1 MDEEDEYIE
10 NTWAYLNILSLCG
23 EPTLYEGLRFAK
35 DLILPNVCLRLIIQY
50 VPMPHTVR
58 HSLSLIIGSFL
69 LYFNIGSNFIWT
81 IGLTT
86 GSYVSII
93 AVSVVTKKWRGLYIS
108 ICVILFLLL
117 CEIYVLN
124 PKLWQQIR
132 GVQMIAAMKI
142 ISVAIELDRDLF
154 KQMLNPIEF
163 GGYVLCPANCILGPW
178 ISFQTYNEY
187 LDVRFL
193 SSRWIKII
201 FRYLVLSMV
210 FLLLSNCFIPGYID
224 ESATKWL
231 VAYRDAQAFRMSHY
245 FVSTMSVVS
254 MTSAGF
260 GLSNDCHSE
269 LQVTK
274 PMLIELPRSL
284 VQVVIFW
291 NIPMHQWLKN
301 YVFKTC
307 QPYGQFISIF
317 TTYAVSSLLHG
328 FNFQFSAV
336 LLSIGTFSYVEYNF
350 RYKIASALEVCCL
363 ANPCVKQC
371 EHKYKKNSLLAVVVN
386 TLFSLVTAIHLAYL
400 GVMFEASFSVQETG
414 YSYYHTIS
422 KWENLN
428 YFSHGLAA
436 FMYVIY
442 LMM

>member
-1 MDEEDEYIE
+1 MDEEDEYNE
-10 NTWAYLNILSLCG
+10 NNMTLLNMITLCG
-23 EPTLYEGLRFAK
+23 ESTLYEGLRFAK
-35 DLILPNVCLRLIIQY
+35 DLILANLCLRIIIQY
-50 VPMPHTVR
+50 VPMPHNVR

-81 IGLTT
+81 IGLTI
-86 GSYVSII
+86 GAYVSII
-93 AVSVVTKKWRGLYIS
+93 TVSVVTKKWRGFYVS
-108 ICVILFLLL
+108 VCVILFLIL
-117 CEIYVLN
+117 CEIFVLN
-124 PKLWQQIR
+124 PIMWQQIR
-132 GVQMIAAMKI
+132 GIQMVAAMKI

-178 ISFQTYNEY
+178 ISFHTYSHY
-187 LDVRFL
+187 LEVKFL
-193 SSRWIKII
+193 CSRWIVII
-201 FRYLVLSMV
+201 LKNLVMSMG
-210 FLLLSNCFIPGYID
+210 FLLLSNCFVPGYID

-245 FVSTMSVVS
+245 FVSSMSVVS
-254 MTSAGF
+254 MISAGF
-260 GLSNDCHSE
+260 GLTNDCHSE
-269 LQVTK
+269 LLVTR
-274 PMLIELPRSL
+274 PMIIELPRSL
-284 VQVVIFW
+284 VQVVIYW
-291 NIPMHQWLKN
+291 NMPMHQWLKT

-307 QPYGQFISIF
+307 QPYGQFISIL

-350 RYKIASALEVCCL
+350 RYKVASALEVCCL
-363 ANPCVKQC
+363 ANPCLKQC
-371 EHKYKKNSLLAVVVN
+371 EHKYKKNSFLAVFVN
-386 TLFSLVTAIHLAYL
+386 TVFSLITAIHLAYL
-400 GVMFEASFSVQETG
+400 GVMFEASFSVQESG
-414 YSYYHTIS
+414 YSYYHITS

>member
-1 MDEEDEYIE
+1 MDEEDEYVE
-10 NTWAYLNILSLCG
+10 NHWTYITLCG

-35 DLILPNVCLRLIIQY
+35 DLILANLCLRIIIQY
-50 VPMPHTVR
+50 VPMPHNVR
-58 HSLSLIIGSFL
+58 HSLSLVLGSFL
-69 LYFNIGSNFIWT
+69 LYYSIGWAIIWT
-81 IGLTT
+81 LGLTI
-86 GSYVSII
+86 GAYIFIISI
-93 AVSVVTKKWRGLYIS
+93 SLFTKKFRGFFIS
-108 ICVILFLLL
+108 FSVISFLLL
-117 CEIYVLN
+117 CEIYIVN
-124 PKLWQQIR
+124 PKMWQQIR
-132 GVQMIAAMKI
+132 GIQMIAAMKI

-154 KQMLNPIEF
+154 KEILNPVEF
-163 GGYVLCPANCILGPW
+163 GGYLLCPANCILGPW
-178 ISFQTYNEY
+178 ISFHTYNQY
-187 LDVRFL
+187 LHIKFL
-193 SSRWIKII
+193 SRRWVKII
-201 FRYLVLSMV
+201 LYNLVISMIYLVLS
-210 FLLLSNCFIPGYID
+210 NCIVPWYIED
-224 ESATKWL
+224 DVTKWL

-245 FVSTMSVVS
+245 FVSSMSIVS

-260 GLSNDCHSE
+260 CLTNDCHSDI
-269 LQVTK
+269 QVTK
-274 PMLIELPRSL
+274 PFYIELPRSL

-307 QPYGQFISIF
+307 KPYGQFISIL

-350 RYKIASALEVCCL
+350 RYKVASALEVCCL

-371 EHKYKKNSLLAVVVN
+371 DHRYKKNSILAIFLN
-386 TLFSLVTAIHLAYL
+386 ILFSLLTIIHLAYL
-400 GVMFEASFSVQETG
+400 GVMFEASFSVQESG
-414 YSYYHTIS
+414 YSFYHTIN

-442 LMM
+442 IMM

>member
-1 MDEEDEYIE
+1 MDEDDEYVE
-10 NTWAYLNILSLCG
+10 NSWTYISLCG

-35 DLILPNVCLRLIIQY
+35 DLILANLCFRMIIQY
-50 VPMPHTVR
+50 VSMPHNVR

-69 LYFNIGSNFIWT
+69 LYYNIGSSFVWT
-81 IGLTT
+81 VGLAV
-86 GSYVSII
+86 GAYVSII
-93 AVSVVTKKWRGLYIS
+93 AVSVVTKKFRGFLIS
-108 ICVILFLLL
+108 LCVILFLLL
-117 CEIYVLN
+117 CEIYVTN
-124 PKLWQQIR
+124 PKMWQQIR
-132 GVQMIAAMKI
+132 GVQMIVAMKI
-142 ISVAIELDRDLF
+142 ISVAIELDRGLF
-154 KQMLNPIEF
+154 KQMLNPVEF

-178 ISFQTYNEY
+178 ISFQTYNQY
-187 LDVRFL
+187 LEVKFL
-193 SSRWIKII
+193 TSRWIKII
-201 FRYLVLSMV
+201 FVNLVMSMV
-210 FLLLSNCFIPGYID
+210 FLILSNCIVPWYID
-224 ESATKWL
+224 ESGTKWL

-245 FVSTMSVVS
+245 FVSSMSVVS

-260 GLSNDCHSE
+260 GLTNDCHSE
-269 LQVTK
+269 LHVTR

-307 QPYGQFISIF
+307 QPYGQFISIL

-350 RYKIASALEVCCL
+350 RYKVASALEVCCL

-371 EHKYKKNSLLAVVVN
+371 EHKYKKNSLLAVIVN
-386 TLFSLVTAIHLAYL
+386 TVFSLITAIHLAYL
-400 GVMFEASFSVQETG
+400 GVMFEASFSVQESG
-414 YSYYHTIS
+414 YSYYHTIN

-428 YFSHGLAA
+428 YFSHALAA